1 MVVMEEL
8 LENKQAPF
16 QKNSVK
22 LASFYLNDDDG

>member
-16 QKNSVK
+16 QNNSVK
-22 LASFYLNDDDG
+22 LASFYLNDDG